1 MISADERIEPPALG
15 SRRPR
20 LDRVLPFEHVAPFVA
35 ALLGLNFQDVDG
47 TLLPGLLAVTPEVA
61 PQRRP

>member
-1 MISADERIEPPALG
+1 MIGAGERIESPVVR